1 VTQRISIQYSID
13 IDELGDEVERLL
25 GNINQR
31 ITSISRHKH
40 SNSLSLK
47 TVEDID
53 SIRKELALIDLS
65 LQDVSAIV
73 NGYVSYRVSENT
85 PSPTIEDDTN
95 EDSTVSDYE
104 VPPKEEYSF

>member
-31 ITSISRHKH
+31 ITSISSHKH

-53 SIRKELALIDLS
+53 SIRKELASIDLS

-73 NGYVSYRVSENT
+73 NGYVGYKVSVNASDSNMDT
-85 PSPTIEDDTN
+85 DAVPQATEDDH
-95 EDSTVSDYE
+95 EEST
-104 VPPKEEYSF
+104 KIEYSF

>member
-1 VTQRISIQYSID
+1 VAQRISIQYSID

-53 SIRKELALIDLS
+53 SIRKELASIDLS

-73 NGYVSYRVSENT
+73 NGYVSFKASESL
-85 PSPTIEDDTN
+85 P
-95 EDSTVSDYE
+95 DSEPERDLQVVESDYE
-104 VPPKEEYSF
+104 EPAKVEYSF

>member
-1 VTQRISIQYSID
+1 MNLEMRSSD
-13 IDELGDEVERLL
+13 FSGLL

>member
-1 VTQRISIQYSID
+1 MTQRISIQYSID

-25 GNINQR
+25 ANINQK
-31 ITSISRHKH
+31 ITSISRQKH

-53 SIRKELALIDLS
+53 SIRKKLASIDLS

-73 NGYVSYRVSENT
+73 NGYVSFKASESL
-85 PSPTIEDDTN
+85 PDLEPEKDLQAVES
-95 EDSTVSDYE
+95 VYE
-104 VPPKEEYSF
+104 EPAKIEYSF